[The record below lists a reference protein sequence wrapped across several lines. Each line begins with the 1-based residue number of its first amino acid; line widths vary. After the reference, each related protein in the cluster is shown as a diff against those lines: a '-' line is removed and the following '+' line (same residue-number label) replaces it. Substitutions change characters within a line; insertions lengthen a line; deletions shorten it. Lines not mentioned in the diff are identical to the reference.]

1 MTAQPDGIRKSLGVS
16 FTLEKLYRL
25 CRRNRGGAA
34 AVEFALVA
42 PVFFGFTLG
51 MLEIGRGVMVQQILT
66 SASREGCRQAVLDG
80 ATTSAV
86 TTYITS
92 YLSSAS
98 VPSAGASVNISPS
111 LPTAAGYSGTVTV
124 TVSIPFNQVNWGPT
138 PIFLGGKTLT
148 STTVMQREGIQ

>member
-1 MTAQPDGIRKSLGVS
+1 M
-16 FTLEKLYRL
+16 
-25 CRRNRGGAA
+25 
-34 AVEFALVA
+34 EFALVA

-51 MLEIGRGVMVQQILT
+51 MVEIGRAVMVQQILT

-86 TTYITS
+86 TTFVTS

-98 VPSAGASVNISPS
+98 VPSAGATVAISPS
-111 LPTAAGYSGTVTV
+111 LPTASGYTGAVTV
-124 TVSIPFNQVNWGPT
+124 TVSIPFSQVNWGPA

-148 STTVMQREGIQ
+148 STTSMQREGIQ

>member
-1 MTAQPDGIRKSLGVS
+1 MTAQPAGIRKSLGAS

-51 MLEIGRGVMVQQILT
+51 MLEVGRGVMVQQILT

-86 TTYITS
+86 TSFITS

-111 LPTAAGYSGTVTV
+111 LPTAAGYSGAVTV

-148 STTVMQREGIQ
+148 STTVMKREGIQ

>member
-1 MTAQPDGIRKSLGVS
+1 MTAQPHGIRKSLCAN
-16 FTLEKLYRL
+16 FTLEKLFRL

-42 PVFFGFTLG
+42 PVFFGFMLG

-86 TTYITS
+86 TTFINS
-92 YLSSAS
+92 YLTAAA
-98 VPSAGASVNISPS
+98 VPSGGTTVNISPS
-111 LPTAAGYSGTVTV
+111 LPTASGYTGTVTV
-124 TVSIPFNQVNWGPT
+124 TVSIPFSQVNWGPT

>member
-1 MTAQPDGIRKSLGVS
+1 MKKTACVS

-25 CRRNRGGAA
+25 CRRHRGGAA

-86 TTYITS
+86 NSFITS
-92 YLSSAS
+92 YLSAAS
-98 VPSAGASVNISPS
+98 VPSGGANITISPS
-111 LPTAAGYSGTVTV
+111 LPTASGYTGTVTV

-148 STTVMQREGIQ
+148 ATTVMQREGIQ